1 MSSPTHDELRANA
14 YIDGELDSYERA
26 ALLEELVRNPV
37 RSREV
42 AELAELKELVR
53 LAFEQPPGAPR
64 RTAAALRSA
73 GRTSL
78 RRACG
83 AALALMLIAA
93 SFGGGWLARGDGGGR
108 VHGDGGSLG
117 QYLATLG
124 GVQLGAPV
132 SAPGVLLHLASF
144 QGRDVNTTLE
154 RARELLERYRGSGLK
169 VEVVVN
175 GMALQFLRTDFF
187 PYSDAFAQLMQR
199 YPNLRVVACGA
210 TLQALDE
217 QGRPLTLLKGVDVAH
232 SAVQEVVKRLNE
244 GWVYVEA

>member
-1 MSSPTHDELRANA
+1 
-14 YIDGELDSYERA
+14 
-26 ALLEELVRNPV
+26 
-37 RSREV
+37 
-42 AELAELKELVR
+42 
-53 LAFEQPPGAPR
+53 
-64 RTAAALRSA
+64 
-73 GRTSL
+73 
-78 RRACG
+78 
-83 AALALMLIAA
+83 
-93 SFGGGWLARGDGGGR
+93 
-108 VHGDGGSLG
+108 
-117 QYLATLG
+117 
-124 GVQLGAPV
+124 
-132 SAPGVLLHLASF
+132 
-144 QGRDVNTTLE
+144 VNTTLE